1 MDRISVTGSTI
12 LAEPLEEL
20 NRVCANS
27 LCSIS
32 KVIVLAISL
41 QFEEKRNQVT
51 PTAQDDG

>member
-1 MDRISVTGSTI
+1 VDRISVTGSTI